1 MQNCSHIKDD
11 IEGNDMLLIVSV
23 SINMI
28 LLIVNIGFLYDK
40 FVYKVPLIQ
49 EPPPLPPP
57 YISDV

>member
-40 FVYKVPLIQ
+40 FVNKVPLIQ

-57 YISDV
+57 YISDA

>member
-28 LLIVNIGFLYDK
+28 LLIVNIPVFDCSDW
-40 FVYKVPLIQ
+40 FVF
-49 EPPPLPPP
+49 
-57 YISDV
+57 

>member
-1 MQNCSHIKDD
+1 MQNCSHIKDA

-28 LLIVNIGFLYDK
+28 LLILNVGFLYDK
-40 FVYKVPLIQ
+40 FVNKVPLIQ
-49 EPPPLPPP
+49 EPPLLPPP